1 MLFECKISTPCS
13 GLMRIWAMC
22 FGGKCVLLLEKEL
35 TIVTIVVHTE
45 LRYPPNH
52 PAA

>member
-1 MLFECKISTPCS
+1 
-13 GLMRIWAMC
+13 MC

-35 TIVTIVVHTE
+35 TIVTGVTIVVHTE